1 MGDDRA
7 VIRVKERSIMA
18 VRKKKKAIT
27 SAEIIDKYMTY
38 RLESDR
44 GPSNVYKF
52 CKEAGIDEQAFYAEF
67 GSLHA
72 IDRHI
77 WDSLLATSIA
87 TATRD
92 KSFAEYTDQEK
103 LLAVLFVFFEN
114 LTLNRSYVLL
124 NLDHNR
130 SIRDKVELFRHMKKT
145 YGQFIDEVFEGS
157 RMDMMRS
164 EVKRLDDARKRA
176 YREGF
181 WTQLM
186 FLIEFWRKD
195 DSRGFEKTDIAIEKS
210 VRAAMDLL
218 DTSPFSSIIDFGK
231 FLWKESA
238 RAF

>member
-1 MGDDRA
+1 
-7 VIRVKERSIMA
+7 MA
-18 VRKKKKAIT
+18 TRRKKKAPT
-27 SAEIIDKYMTY
+27 ADEIISLYMTY
-38 RLESDR
+38 RLEADH

-52 CKEAGIDEQAFYAEF
+52 CKEVGIDEPIFYQEF

-77 WDSLLATSIA
+77 WDSLMQRSIE
-87 TATRD
+87 TASKD
-92 KSFAEYTDQEK
+92 KSFAEFSDQEK
-103 LLAVLFVFFEN
+103 LLSVLYVFFEN
-114 LTLNRSYVLL
+114 LTLNRSYVML

-130 SIRDKVELFRHMKKT
+130 SLRDKMELFKKMKKT
-145 YGQFIDEVFEGS
+145 FGRFIDEVFEGN
-157 RMDMMRS
+157 RMSMTRS
-164 EVKRLDDARKRA
+164 EVKRLDDARKKA

-195 DSRGFEKTDIAIEKS
+195 DSKGFEKTDLAIEKS

-218 DTSPFSSIIDFGK
+218 DTSPFSSIIDLGK

>member
-1 MGDDRA
+1 
-7 VIRVKERSIMA
+7 MA
-18 VRKKKKAIT
+18 TRRKKKALT
-27 SAEIIDKYMTY
+27 ADDIIGLYMTY
-38 RLESDR
+38 RLEADH

-52 CKEAGIDEQAFYAEF
+52 CKEVGIDEQAFYAEF

-77 WDSLLATSIA
+77 WDNLMQRSIQ
-87 TATRD
+87 TATKD
-92 KSFAEYTDQEK
+92 KSFTDFSDQEK
-103 LLAVLFVFFEN
+103 LLSVLYVFFEN

-130 SIRDKVELFRHMKKT
+130 SLRDKMELFKMMKKT
-145 YGQFIDEVFEGS
+145 FCVFIDEVFES
-157 RMDMMRS
+157 NRMDMARS
-164 EVKRLDDARKRA
+164 EIKRLDDVRKKG

-195 DSRGFEKTDIAIEKS
+195 DSKGFEKTDIAIEKS

-218 DTSPFSSIIDFGK
+218 DISPFSGILDFGK

-238 RAF
+238 KAF